1 MRTRGSNKHEHGT
14 MRGKPDL
21 KTRVSRAGI
30 PAYDPKHRQSHSRV
44 SVAGTSFFA
53 IAMIRVHTLVAQKAY
68 AKATRAGEKNDGSGE
83 ISHAS
88 FESRRMHGGH
98 EVYYSQTRLVL
109 RRAWLLFFGPGRR
122 YITQVTLGLGFMV

>member
-44 SVAGTSFFA
+44 SVAGTSSFA

-68 AKATRAGEKNDGSGE
+68 AKATRAGEKTMVPVRSAMQASKVVECMADTKFTIRKRGS
-83 ISHAS
+83 
-88 FESRRMHGGH
+88 
-98 EVYYSQTRLVL
+98 Y
-109 RRAWLLFFGPGRR
+109 
-122 YITQVTLGLGFMV
+122 